1 MALPSP
7 LPDALVE
14 LIAERF
20 RAIGEPTR
28 IRILDRLRQ
37 GEASVQELTLAL
49 GSSQQNV
56 SKHLA
61 LLQHAGIVERRRD
74 GNYSYYRIADDSVLA
89 LCETVCGSI
98 QRSIGTLAATINTA
112 FNGLAASTS
121 TEERAQ

>member
-1 MALPSP
+1 MALPRP

-28 IRILDRLRQ
+28 IRMLDHLRQ
-37 GEASVQELTLAL
+37 GEASVQDLALAL

-61 LLQHAGIVERRRD
+61 LLQRAGV
-74 GNYSYYRIADDSVLA
+74 DDEWA
-89 LCETVCGSI
+89 N
-98 QRSIGTLAATINTA
+98 AAPA
-112 FNGLAASTS
+112 GVHVVNG
-121 TEERAQ
+121 EGEDE

>member
-7 LPDALVE
+7 LPEPLVE

-37 GEASVQELTLAL
+37 GEASVQDLTLAL

-61 LLQHAGIVERRRD
+61 LLQRAGIVGRRRD
-74 GNYSYYRIADDSVLA
+74 GTYSYYCIVDDSVLA

-98 QRSIGTLAATINTA
+98 QRSIETLAASINVTA
-112 FNGLAASTS
+112 TTAPDGD
-121 TEERAQ
+121 R